1 MKSKTIQ
8 NDIINLEAVK
18 KNLDDANNTNA
29 MTVVKFCRF
38 LISEMIKKKKKDLP
52 KLEFDAFDMK
62 ILTTI
67 NNLEANLI
75 VDALDVYLEQLRK
88 KTFKGT
94 NKPKDKVAQVC
105 SDNLYF
111 RAEKLRKHLHNIV
124 TEYGYEESQAKLH
137 KEADKEIWGDKYE
150 G

>member
-75 VDALDVYLEQLRK
+75 VDALDVYLEQLSK

-137 KEADKEIWGDKYE
+137 KEADKEIWGDK
-150 G
+150 